1 MRLINAHTLLLHE
14 FHGENTPPYAILS
27 HTWGDQE
34 VTFQD
39 WKDQGTAA
47 EKSGFTKVRC
57 ACQQALNQGL
67 EWMWIDTNC
76 IDKTS
81 SAELTE
87 AINSMFAYYQ
97 QSKVCFAYLSDVPS
111 AKGLDKEFLLWQIR
125 NSRWFTRGWT
135 LQELI
140 APQHLTFYAADWTR
154 IGRKDESLAE
164 LITEVTGID
173 RVFLNGRKQA
183 NRACIAKR
191 MSWLAKRTTTRVED
205 MAYCVLGIFDINM
218 PLLYGEGPKAFTRL
232 QEEIIKKTNDHTI
245 FCWTWTPSVPR
256 DWASLLA
263 PSPIHFEG
271 AGEFSSDETNSQL
284 DEISI
289 FSMTNA
295 GLSIRLPVMY
305 SVAADR
311 HGRQHHYFV
320 TLLAGPASKALDDP
334 ESLCIRVKGKRT
346 GDLFYVCREPYPPR
360 PVTISKKSARLFE
373 TRSLLVM
380 DKLPN
385 VQTWIASHFPQGTGH
400 VGHVTFLPIF
410 DTERLQMQLGLTL
423 GGLGEGVLDRH
434 LGAITLEVKAISPNV
449 SVGVGMV
456 YAWVKMASNDALDMT
471 RKPPNASISIGIKVD
486 RDSLHLFSKIS
497 RAPHKK
503 PRRQRKALRHLER
516 RLLNSETLS
525 PGSYCEELRI
535 STAIEV
541 TNDVL
546 EPGKNHYFLRVHD
559 GVDLSQSSQIPSQA
573 GLTESTGA
581 DKDSDVAS
589 NVAVYHRWGHAE
601 GNRIG

>member
-14 FHGENTPPYAILS
+14 FYGENTPPYAILS

-39 WKDQGTAA
+39 WKDLGTAA
-47 EKSGFTKVRC
+47 AKSGFTKVRC
-57 ACQQALNQGL
+57 ACQQALTRGL

-76 IDKTS
+76 IDKIS

-97 QSKVCFAYLSDVPS
+97 QSEVCFAYLSDVPS
-111 AKGLDKEFLLWQIR
+111 AKGVDKEVLLRQIR

-173 RVFLNGRKQA
+173 WVFLKGLKQV

-191 MSWLAKRTTTRVED
+191 MSWLAKRKTTRVED

-218 PLLYGEGPKAFTRL
+218 PLLYGEGRKAFTRL

-245 FCWTWTPSVPR
+245 FCWTWTLSVPS

-263 PSPIHFEG
+263 PSPINFEG
-271 AGEFSSDETNSQL
+271 AGEFSSVDNNSQS
-284 DEISI
+284 DELSI

-305 SVAADR
+305 SVASDSR
-311 HGRQHHYFV
+311 GLQHHYFV
-320 TLLAGPASKALDDP
+320 TLLAGPASKALDGP
-334 ESLCIRVKGKRT
+334 ESLYIGVKGKTR
-346 GDLFYVCREPYPPR
+346 GDLLHVYRDRYPPR
-360 PVTISKKSARLFE
+360 PMTISKKSARLFE
-373 TRSLLVM
+373 TRSLIVM

-385 VQTWIASHFPQGTGH
+385 GAQRWITPHFPQGAGQA
-400 VGHVTFLPIF
+400 GHVTFLPIF
-410 DTERLQMQLGLTL
+410 NTERLQMDFSLH
-423 GGLGEGVLDRH
+423 LGESGECVVDPY
-434 LGAITLEVKAISPNV
+434 LGAITLGINAISPEV
-449 SVGVGMV
+449 SVGVGHHMRNHV
-456 YAWVKMASNDALDMT
+456 NG
-471 RKPPNASISIGIKVD
+471 KPC
-486 RDSLHLFSKIS
+486 
-497 RAPHKK
+497 
-503 PRRQRKALRHLER
+503 
-516 RLLNSETLS
+516 T
-525 PGSYCEELRI
+525 
-535 STAIEV
+535 T
-541 TNDVL
+541 
-546 EPGKNHYFLRVHD
+546 
-559 GVDLSQSSQIPSQA
+559 
-573 GLTESTGA
+573 
-581 DKDSDVAS
+581 
-589 NVAVYHRWGHAE
+589 
-601 GNRIG
+601 